1 MRDTQ
6 EVRELW
12 DLLDNIDSQ
21 IADLKRQREQLD
33 EWFQEANIERMQI
46 LRDLSHNGVE
56 VEYA

>member
-33 EWFQEANIERMQI
+33 AWFMEANIERLQI